1 MNRLKGCSEDHTSGC
16 RRCAQTRGLNGRLI
30 STDGACQGGNQI
42 RCGHQLPSGSFM
54 CSSPTLKPSPHRK
67 CFDMWHPS
75 EAPSISDSLVRQL
88 GPEER
93 EKRRVGQQAE
103 EWCTNYMIDTYYLKH
118 HNRNDP
124 VSPFKA
130 ELANLG
136 SSSAVN

>member
-1 MNRLKGCSEDHTSGC
+1 MGPAWVVIKYDADSNSPPDRSCAPNQPDTLTENVTICGTLQRLALFRQFG
-16 RRCAQTRGLNGRLI
+16 
-30 STDGACQGGNQI
+30 
-42 RCGHQLPSGSFM
+42 
-54 CSSPTLKPSPHRK
+54 
-67 CFDMWHPS
+67 
-75 EAPSISDSLVRQL
+75 QL

-103 EWCTNYMIDTYYLKH
+103 EWCTNYMIDTYLKY
-118 HNRNDP
+118 HNRHDP